1 MTWPFENDTGAI
13 VKKLAKRSLASE
25 KRRNLMVVIAVALA
39 AFLICFAAVIS
50 VSVAQ
55 IQRNQVA
62 DTYEAVFTGVE
73 ADHVA
78 ALKELPEL
86 ARVGEYY
93 LLGQEHSGQGYN
105 ASYVYCDSD
114 MMYIARSQME
124 LVKGELP
131 AQAKEVAVSEYFLT
145 AYGSN
150 AKIGETVRLDTEN
163 FHGDYTVTGILS
175 NVGEKEA
182 NICAIAVSKAALTQ
196 WAGFDPAGYRAYVH
210 FKNDRQFDQ
219 DTMTAHCLE
228 IAARFGSAH
237 VGMNSNYFASNSRS
251 IDFVTIFGIAAL
263 VLAGG
268 YVVIQSIFRISVN
281 DKIQSYGQLRTIGAT
296 PRQIRRIVKKES
308 RWLGGIGILL
318 GILSGVGGGLLLF
331 PKGFHGGYYGAAV
344 LLTMVVCWFMVASSV
359 YGPVKIAA
367 SISPLEAVRFSAG
380 KVSPPC
386 WHLAAICRKAFRKR
400 SSPAFFHQE
409 KTRSRK
415 KHRKLSP
422 VSMGFAN
429 FGRDRKKSVSI
440 AVSLSLGGILLLVVS
455 SMVLTRSPQQAA
467 RLYFPDGDYK
477 VYLSSEQSEEEVM
490 AAGNPLNEELRQ
502 EILSVD
508 GIMDVLVTRRSLHA
522 KFGTSE
528 STEAGMCDMLTDS
541 NRMDVETALVSGAM
555 PTDARSILLGTGY
568 QKYLADMDVG
578 AVMELSLGQK
588 TVTVTISGLFD
599 MSKMTNGHG
608 ALAMDSA
615 GLFAPEELFHELHPE
630 IENFDYS
637 WSIVSAPKKAESVES
652 RLKEL
657 VSGRS
662 NLGMDTIAIHIEYE
676 KMQSSIIFGSLQA
689 LSWLI
694 FLFGVVN
701 LINTTLSNQM
711 SRKRENSILRSV
723 GLTGKQLCRM
733 SVTEGMCHALFAAF
747 TVLILGL
754 PISMAV
760 CAEVSKKSF
769 AGAVV
774 PYQFPFLQMGL
785 FLLVLFGMEIILSVW
800 MVRRQKKQSLVEQ
813 MRAQS

>member
-25 KRRNLMVVIAVALA
+25 KRRNLMVVVAVALA

-50 VSVAQ
+50 VSIAQ

-78 ALKELPEL
+78 VLKDLPEF

-93 LLGQEHSGQGYN
+93 LLGQEHSMQGYN

-124 LVKGELP
+124 LIKGELP
-131 AQAKEVAVSEYFLT
+131 TQANEVAVSEYFLS

-150 AKIGETVRLDTEN
+150 AKIGETVRLDTES

-182 NICAIAVSKAALTQ
+182 NLCAIAVSKAALTQ

-219 DTMTAHCLE
+219 ETMAARCRE
-228 IAARFGSAH
+228 IAAQFGSAH
-237 VGMNSNYFASNSRS
+237 VGMNSNYFASNSKS
-251 IDFVTIFGIAAL
+251 IDFVTVFGIAAL

-308 RWLGGIGILL
+308 GRLGGIGILI
-318 GILSGVGGGLLLF
+318 GILLGVGGGLLLF
-331 PKGFHGGYYGAAV
+331 PKGFHGGYYGIAV
-344 LLTMVVCWFMVASSV
+344 LLTVVVCWVMVSISV
-359 YGPVKIAA
+359 HRPVKIAA
-367 SISPLEAVRFSAG
+367 NISPLEAMRFFTG
-380 KVSPPC
+380 
-386 WHLAAICRKAFRKR
+386 
-400 SSPAFFHQE
+400 QE
-409 KTRSRK
+409 KVHNRK

-455 SMVLTRSPQQAA
+455 SMVLTRSPEQAA
-467 RLYFPDGDYK
+467 RLFFPDGDYK
-477 VYLSSEQSEEEVM
+477 IYLSSEQPEEEIM
-490 AAGNPLNEELRQ
+490 AAGNPLDENLRQ

-508 GIMDVLVTRRSLHA
+508 GVTDVLATRRSLHA
-522 KFGTSE
+522 KFRASE
-528 STEAGMCDMLTDS
+528 SAEAGMCDMLTDS
-541 NRMDVETALVSGAM
+541 NHMDIEAALVSGTM
-555 PTDARSILLGTGY
+555 PADTHSILLSTAY
-568 QKYLADMDVG
+568 QKRHTDMDVG
-578 AVMELSLGQK
+578 ATIELILGQE
-588 TVTVTISGLFD
+588 TVKVTISGLFD
-599 MSKMTNGHG
+599 ASKTTNGHG

-615 GLFAPEELFHELHPE
+615 ALFAPEELFHEIHPE
-630 IENFDYS
+630 IESFDYS
-637 WSIVSAPKKAESVES
+637 WSIVNDPQKAASVES
-652 RLKEL
+652 SLQEL

-662 NLGMDTIAIHIEYE
+662 NLGLDTIDAHIEYE

-689 LSWLI
+689 LSWLV

-711 SRKRENSILRSV
+711 SRKKENSILRSI

-733 SVTEGMCHALFAAF
+733 NIIEGMCYAFFAEL

-754 PISMAV
+754 PLSVAV

-769 AGAVV
+769 AGTVV

-785 FLLVLFGMEIILSVW
+785 FLLVLFGMEAILSVW

-813 MRAQS
+813 MRAME

>member
-1 MTWPFENDTGAI
+1 MTWPFENDTGAV
-13 VKKLAKRSLASE
+13 VKKLAKRSLAGE

-39 AFLICFAAVIS
+39 AFLVCLSAVLS
-50 VSVAQ
+50 VSIAQ

-73 ADHVA
+73 VSDVA
-78 ALKELPEL
+78 ALKDMPEL

-93 LLGQEHSGQGYN
+93 LLGQEHSEQGYN

-114 MMYIARSQME
+114 MVYIARSQME

-131 AQAKEVAVSEYFLT
+131 AKTNEVAVSEYFLS

-150 AKIGETVRLDTEN
+150 AKIGETVRLDTES

-175 NVGEKEA
+175 NVGEKEG
-182 NICAIAVSKAALTQ
+182 NICAIIISKAALTQ

-210 FKNDRQFDQ
+210 FRNDRQSDQ
-219 DTMTAHCLE
+219 EAMTARCRE
-228 IAARFGSAH
+228 IAAQFDSAH
-237 VGMNSNYFASNSRS
+237 AGMNSNYFASHSKS
-251 IDFVTIFGIAAL
+251 IDFVTIFGISAL

-296 PRQIRRIVKKES
+296 SRQIRRIVKKES
-308 RWLGGIGILL
+308 RRLSGIGILL
-318 GILSGVGGGLLLF
+318 GVLPGLGGGLLLF

-344 LLTMVVCWFMVASSV
+344 LLTVVVCWFMVSV
-359 YGPVKIAA
+359 SVHGPVRIAA
-367 SISPLEAVRFSAG
+367 SISPLEAMRFSAG
-380 KVSPPC
+380 
-386 WHLAAICRKAFRKR
+386 
-400 SSPAFFHQE
+400 QE
-409 KTRSRK
+409 KIRSRK
-415 KHRKLSP
+415 KRRKLNP
-422 VSMGFAN
+422 VSMGLAN
-429 FGRDRKKSVSI
+429 FGLDRKKSASI

-455 SMVLTRSPQQAA
+455 SMVLTRSPEQAA
-467 RLYFPDGDYK
+467 RLFFPDGDIK
-477 VYLSSEQSEEEVM
+477 IYLSSEQPEEEIM
-490 AAGNPLNEELRQ
+490 AAGNPLNENLRQ

-508 GIMDVLVTRRSLHA
+508 GVEDMLATRRSLHA

-528 STEAGMCDMLTDS
+528 SAEAGMCDMLTDS
-541 NRMDVETALVSGAM
+541 NRMDVEAALVSGAM
-555 PTDARSILLGTGY
+555 PVDAHSILLSTGY
-568 QKYLADMDVG
+568 QNRHTDMDVG
-578 AVMELSLGQK
+578 FTMELVLGQK

-599 MSKMTNGHG
+599 ASKAANGHG

-615 GLFAPEELFHELHPE
+615 ALFAPEELFRELHPE
-630 IENFDYS
+630 IESFDYS
-637 WSIVSAPKKAESVES
+637 WSIVSDPKKAKSVES
-652 RLKEL
+652 SLQEL
-657 VSGRS
+657 VSDRS
-662 NLGMDTIAIHIEYE
+662 NLGMDTIATHIEYE

-733 SVTEGMCHALFAAF
+733 SVTEGMCHALFAAL

-754 PISMAV
+754 PLSMAV

-785 FLLVLFGMEIILSVW
+785 FFLVLSGMEVILSVW
-800 MVRRQKKQSLVEQ
+800 MVRRQKKQSLAEQ
-813 MRAQS
+813 MREQS

>member
-25 KRRNLMVVIAVALA
+25 KRRNLMVVVAVALA

-50 VSVAQ
+50 VSIAQ

-78 ALKELPEL
+78 VLKDLPEF

-93 LLGQEHSGQGYN
+93 LLGQEHSMQGYN

-124 LVKGELP
+124 LIKGELP
-131 AQAKEVAVSEYFLT
+131 TQANEVAVSEYFLS

-150 AKIGETVRLDTEN
+150 AKIGETVRLDTES

-182 NICAIAVSKAALTQ
+182 NLCAIAVSKAALTQ

-210 FKNDRQFDQ
+210 FKNDRQFSQ
-219 DTMTAHCLE
+219 ETMAAHCRE
-228 IAARFGSAH
+228 IAAQFGSAH
-237 VGMNSNYFASNSRS
+237 VGMNSNYFASNSKS
-251 IDFVTIFGIAAL
+251 IDFVTVFGIAAL

-308 RWLGGIGILL
+308 GRLGGIGILI
-318 GILSGVGGGLLLF
+318 GILLGVGGGLLLF
-331 PKGFHGGYYGAAV
+331 PKGFHGGYYGIAV
-344 LLTMVVCWFMVASSV
+344 LLTVVVCWVMVSISV
-359 YGPVKIAA
+359 HRPVKIAA
-367 SISPLEAVRFSAG
+367 NISPLEAMRFFTG
-380 KVSPPC
+380 
-386 WHLAAICRKAFRKR
+386 
-400 SSPAFFHQE
+400 QE
-409 KTRSRK
+409 KVHNRK

-455 SMVLTRSPQQAA
+455 SMVLTRSPEQAA
-467 RLYFPDGDYK
+467 RLFFPDGDYK
-477 VYLSSEQSEEEVM
+477 IYLSSEQPEEEIM
-490 AAGNPLNEELRQ
+490 AAGNPLDENLRQ

-508 GIMDVLVTRRSLHA
+508 GVTDVLATRRSLHA
-522 KFGTSE
+522 KFRASE
-528 STEAGMCDMLTDS
+528 SAEAGMCDMLTDS
-541 NRMDVETALVSGAM
+541 NHMDIEAALVSGTM
-555 PTDARSILLGTGY
+555 PADTHSILLSTAY
-568 QKYLADMDVG
+568 QKRHTDMDVG
-578 AVMELSLGQK
+578 ATIELILGQE
-588 TVTVTISGLFD
+588 TVKVTISGLFD
-599 MSKMTNGHG
+599 ASKTTNGHG

-615 GLFAPEELFHELHPE
+615 ALFAPEELFHEIHPE
-630 IENFDYS
+630 IESFDYS
-637 WSIVSAPKKAESVES
+637 WSIVNDPQKAASVES
-652 RLKEL
+652 SLQEL

-662 NLGMDTIAIHIEYE
+662 NLGLDTIDAHIEYE

-689 LSWLI
+689 LSWLV

-711 SRKRENSILRSV
+711 SRKKENSILRSI

-733 SVTEGMCHALFAAF
+733 NIIEGMCYAFFAEL

-754 PISMAV
+754 PLSVAV

-769 AGAVV
+769 AGTVV

-785 FLLVLFGMEIILSVW
+785 FLLVLFGMEAILSVW
-800 MVRRQKKQSLVEQ
+800 MVRRQKKQSLIDQ
-813 MRAQS
+813 MRAME